1 MSTLF
6 TPTPRSIGLGS
17 VASRPGTYR
26 PRSNPEGARG
36 LATMLLAAVIAAL
49 VVVADRLISTWAD
62 GHLLLAWVVLW
73 AVIFAGTALFA
84 GAARQMAS
92 RAVVALDGWSRALAE
107 KRADARLWELAKSDP
122 RVMSELLVARQRDED
137 GFDAALA
144 PLGMQV
150 KAAAQPVA
158 KGWSGYIEGLAR
170 SRTHNM
176 HLYYI

>member
-6 TPTPRSIGLGS
+6 TPTPRSLGLGS
-17 VASRPGTYR
+17 AAAETGTYR
-26 PRSNPEGARG
+26 PRSNPDGARG
-36 LATMLLAAVIAAL
+36 LATMLLAAVVAAL

-84 GAARQMAS
+84 GTARQMAS
-92 RAVVALDGWSRALAE
+92 RAVTVLDGWSKALAE

-122 RVMSELLVARQRDED
+122 RVMSELLVARQRDAE

-150 KAAAQPVA
+150 EAAAQPAA
-158 KGWSGYIEGLAR
+158 KGWDGYLERLAR
-170 SRTHNM
+170 SRTSNM
-176 HLYYI
+176 HLHYI